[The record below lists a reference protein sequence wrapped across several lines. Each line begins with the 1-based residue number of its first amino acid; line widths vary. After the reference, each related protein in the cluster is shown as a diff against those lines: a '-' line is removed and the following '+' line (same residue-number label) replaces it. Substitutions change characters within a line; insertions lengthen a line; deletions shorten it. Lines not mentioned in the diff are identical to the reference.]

1 MNKGHTLV
9 VAEMA
14 CSHEGSLDLMHTI
27 SQAVYEAKADI
38 LQLQIWALPHMMS
51 PARKEYGLLEKIEF
65 SYDEWTTIV
74 RTIREKFKG
83 LKIFVCVYE
92 HNSLD
97 FINDLGIDGYK
108 LNSSDLT
115 NYLVLDK
122 VASFKLPI
130 HLSVGASTV
139 SEIQFAINRLRENN
153 AEEITLMY
161 GLQNFPTDPKT
172 VNLDYMNALGK
183 LFDLPVG
190 YQDHCDADHES
201 AFWLPAASMGM
212 GPSVLEKHITHDRS
226 LKGIDH
232 ESALDPHEFAKFV
245 KMIRTIDSAIGE
257 KTPRPFSESEIK
269 YREFQ
274 KKTIVANCK
283 IMPGEKITTDNIC
296 FMRAETLN
304 FTPDRVSEV
313 LGKKA
318 SSAISPYEVLT
329 NQHFT

>member
-1 MNKGHTLV
+1 M
-9 VAEMA
+9 
-14 CSHEGSLDLMHTI
+14 DLMQKI
-27 SQAVYEAKADI
+27 SQAAHDAKADI
-38 LQLQIWALPHMMS
+38 LQLQVWSLPYMMS
-51 PARKEYGLLEKIEF
+51 PARKEYGLLEEIEF
-65 SYDEWTTIV
+65 SYEQWTSIV
-74 RTIREKFKG
+74 RTIREKLRG

-92 HNSLD
+92 HHSLD

-122 VASFKLPI
+122 IASFKLPI
-130 HLSVGASTV
+130 HLSVGASAV
-139 SEIQFAINRLRENN
+139 SEIQFAINRLRKNN
-153 AEEITLMY
+153 AAEITLMY
-161 GLQNFPTDPKT
+161 GHQNFPTDPST
-172 VNLDYMNALGK
+172 VNLAYMNALGN

-232 ESALDPHEFAKFV
+232 ESALNPDEFAKFV
-245 KMIRTIDSAIGE
+245 KMVRTIDSAKGE
-257 KTPRPFSESEIK
+257 KSPRAFSASEIK

-274 KKTIVANCK
+274 KKTIVASCK
-283 IMPGEKITTDNIC
+283 IMPGEEITADNIC

-304 FTPDRVSEV
+304 FTPDRVEEV
-313 LGKKA
+313 LGKSVTLEIA
-318 SSAISPYEVLT
+318 PFEVLT
-329 NQHFT
+329 SQHFS